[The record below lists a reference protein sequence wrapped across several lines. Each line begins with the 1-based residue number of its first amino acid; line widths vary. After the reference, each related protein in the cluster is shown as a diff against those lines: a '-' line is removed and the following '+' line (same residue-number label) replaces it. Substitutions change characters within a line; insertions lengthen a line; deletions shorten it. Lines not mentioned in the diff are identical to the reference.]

1 MDPALIG
8 ATLAIVINM
17 IGLFAWLRSDIR
29 AVERRLSADIHGV
42 GERLSTNIRSAEERL
57 GARMDRLETR
67 MDRFET
73 RMDAFDSRFRG
84 LEQAVAELSG
94 HMSMVGD
101 FIMGRNQ
108 LQKTA
113 GN

>member
-8 ATLAIVINM
+8 ATLATITIM

-29 AVERRLSADIHGV
+29 AVEGRLSADI
-42 GERLSTNIRSAEERL
+42 RSVEERL

-67 MDRFET
+67 MD
-73 RMDAFDSRFRG
+73 AFDGRFRG

-94 HMSMVGD
+94 QMSMVGD
-101 FIMGRNQ
+101 FIRGRNQ
-108 LQKTA
+108 PQEST
-113 GN
+113 GD

>member
-73 RMDAFDSRFRG
+73 RMDAFDSRFHS

>member
-57 GARMDRLETR
+57 GARMDR
-67 MDRFET
+67 FET
-73 RMDAFDSRFRG
+73 RMDAFDSRFHS